1 MVAIFRNGVRAVCI
15 KSNAMGF
22 LAEKGVAQL
31 ISKHGPDFVFFLVLK
46 INIYIYN
53 ITIYILIYIYVCVNI
68 IYIYIYSW
76 VFTVSRLFQ
85 TCFYH
90 CKIGEKCLDFLSY
103 CLMFIYDLAQNST
116 DMR

>member
-46 INIYIYN
+46 INIYIY
-53 ITIYILIYIYVCVNI
+53 I
-68 IYIYIYSW
+68 I
-76 VFTVSRLFQ
+76 
-85 TCFYH
+85 
-90 CKIGEKCLDFLSY
+90 
-103 CLMFIYDLAQNST
+103 
-116 DMR
+116 